1 MAEYELVVNYGKCT
15 GCRLCETACSIRAG
29 SEANPQ
35 KARIRIVKLEG
46 EADVV
51 PIPVKCVQCENPP
64 CLAICPVGAISTNQE
79 TGARQIDRDKCIG
92 CSACVYICP
101 FGAIVLDRSAG
112 STFVCDLCDGDPLCV
127 RFCAFDALQY
137 VRADEV
143 SIKLKRVRADKL
155 LEFFKSSS
163 VPSE

>member
-1 MAEYELVVNYGKCT
+1 MVNYGKCT
-15 GCRLCETACSIRAG
+15 GCRLCETACSIRTGA
-29 SEANPQ
+29 EANPQ

-64 CLAICPVGAISTNQE
+64 CQAICPVGAISTNSE
-79 TGARQIDRDKCIG
+79 TGARQVDKEKCIG

-137 VRADEV
+137 VRSDEI